1 MYTFRI
7 LEHKSDMLPLWP
19 LLQQL
24 NPNVTE
30 HYLDSVLDDMIAHG
44 YTMITIWDDD
54 TCMGLS
60 GIWVSTKIYSG
71 KYLEMDNV
79 VIDHNY
85 RSQGIGTL
93 LTDYIIQYAR
103 EKSCATMML
112 DAYLENDKAHAFYE
126 RVGFVRRGYHFIKSL
141 TEQ

>member
-1 MYTFRI
+1 
-7 LEHKSDMLPLWP
+7 MLPLWP

-30 HYLDSVLDDMIAHG
+30 NYLNSVLDDMIAHG
-44 YTMITIWDDD
+44 YTMITIWEGD
-54 TCMGLS
+54 TCVGLS

-79 VIDHNY
+79 VIDHDY
-85 RSQGIGTL
+85 RSRGIGTL

-103 EKSCATMML
+103 EKGCATMML
-112 DAYLENDKAHAFYE
+112 DAYMENDKAHAFYE

-141 TEQ
+141 TGQ

>member
-85 RSQGIGTL
+85 RSRGIGTL

>member
-24 NPNVTE
+24 NPNVTK

-85 RSQGIGTL
+85 RSRGIGTL

>member
-7 LEHKSDMLPLWP
+7 LEHKSDMLPLWL

-30 HYLDSVLDDMIAHG
+30 SYLDSVLDDMIAHG

-85 RSQGIGTL
+85 RSRGIGTL

-103 EKSCATMML
+103 EKGCTTMML

-141 TEQ
+141 NGQ